1 MLQIA
6 VFASGRGSNF
16 IALYNFLQKEN
27 VEAKI
32 SILISNN
39 SNSGAIGFANGNNIP
54 SYYLS
59 EKNFQSK
66 EDYQNGMRNVLSEN
80 KINFIVL
87 AGYMKLIA
95 PKIVKEFEN
104 RIINIH
110 PALLPKFGGAGMFGE
125 RVHEAVIV
133 ASEKESGATVHF
145 VNEEY
150 DRGLIILQDKVLIS
164 SDETKESLAKKVLN
178 IEHKILPEVVKLFAE
193 NKILIKNNKVEILK

>member
-1 MLQIA
+1 
-6 VFASGRGSNF
+6 
-16 IALYNFLQKEN
+16 
-27 VEAKI
+27 
-32 SILISNN
+32 
-39 SNSGAIGFANGNNIP
+39 
-54 SYYLS
+54 
-59 EKNFQSK
+59 
-66 EDYQNGMRNVLSEN
+66 MRNVLSEN

-164 SDETKESLAKKVLN
+164 SDETKESLAKK
-178 IEHKILPEVVKLFAE
+178 F
-193 NKILIKNNKVEILK
+193 